1 LDRLRAVFDE
11 LLSVLFRSVTEPIHN
26 RLEALMASV
35 EELKGQMV
43 GAQESLQAAIGRI
56 EEDVQALRDRAESGI
71 DPADLDPISQGLSEL
86 KNNLDALDPDP
97 SNPPQ
102 A

>member
-1 LDRLRAVFDE
+1 
-11 LLSVLFRSVTEPIHN
+11 
-26 RLEALMASV
+26 MASV
-35 EELKGQMV
+35 EELKGQMA
-43 GAQESLQAAIGRI
+43 GAQQSLQDAIGRI
-56 EEDVQALRDRAESGI
+56 EEDVQALRDKVASGI

-86 KNNLDALDPDP
+86 KSNLDALDPDP